1 MTHREWASRP
11 DLIAE
16 FSTLLYHPTMQLALS
31 VCTEV
36 GLPRTKFP
44 ANAPNLIENHALA
57 NAKHEGY
64 FEFLR
69 NLKTLAQEKTPGVDP
84 EALVPWKHA
93 SKNLSADE

>member
-1 MTHREWASRP
+1 MTFKEWSGRP

-16 FSTLLYHPTMQLALS
+16 LTGLLAHPTMQLALS

-44 ANAPNLIENHALA
+44 ANTPNLIENHALA

-64 FEFLR
+64 FEFPKNLR
-69 NLKTLAQEKTPGVDP
+69 ALATLKP
-84 EALVPWKHA
+84 ESPDEGKLVPWKYT
-93 SKNLSADE
+93 SENLED

>member
-1 MTHREWASRP
+1 MNLKEWSARP

-16 FSTLLYHPTMQLALS
+16 LATLLAHPTMKQALS

-36 GLPRTKFP
+36 GLPRAKFP
-44 ANAPNLIENHALA
+44 ANTPNLIENHALA

-69 NLKTLAQEKTPGVDP
+69 NLKTLAQEKTAGMDP
-84 EALVPWKHA
+84 EALVPWKHV
-93 SKNLSADE
+93 SRNLSED